1 MSVFVIT
8 KIIGR
13 GFVFNLLLNAQIC
26 VLRRFG
32 CRGVCLY
39 LNGLKWLKKPPGIYE
54 AFLYILMT
62 SNSFLRGYFH
72 ARKICVIK
80 PNNKKMQVCKADSK
94 TGFCR
99 RFLVYSHRGLKSLAV
114 PVRVFWECALFG
126 SLFCA
131 L

>member
-32 CRGVCLY
+32 RRGVRLY
-39 LNGLKWLKKPPGIYE
+39 LNGLKWLKKPPGISKV
-54 AFLYILMT
+54 FLYIFIT

-72 ARKICVIK
+72 ARKNLC
-80 PNNKKMQVCKADSK
+80 N
-94 TGFCR
+94 
-99 RFLVYSHRGLKSLAV
+99 
-114 PVRVFWECALFG
+114 
-126 SLFCA
+126 
-131 L
+131 